1 MSANDDRPRC
11 IPQSRCHVA
20 PVARDFY
27 VGAMTRSLVVGI
39 VGIGVAVSALPG
51 QTPAQRLRVE
61 EASISSAATKPVTE
75 SLDRERARIGSGEYE
90 QARKLAED
98 ARGFRIVIS
107 LDDRALWVLRD
118 SDTIRKASVGV
129 ASGLTLRVA
138 GRQWTFR
145 TPRGKHTVIG
155 SKVAPVWTP
164 PDWAYA
170 ETAHEYNLALAWLSP
185 GKPVTLRDGR
195 TLTVRNGAVGLLDR
209 NGVFRALPR
218 DEHIVFDATL
228 YVPPLGT
235 INRRVKGQ
243 LGPYALDLGNSYLL
257 HGGAAGDGLA
267 PTHGCIRLSDED
279 LEWLYRNIEK
289 GTAVYI
295 Y

>member
-1 MSANDDRPRC
+1 MIRA
-11 IPQSRCHVA
+11 
-20 PVARDFY
+20 
-27 VGAMTRSLVVGI
+27 LVVVILG
-39 VGIGVAVSALPG
+39 GGVAVSALPC
-51 QTPAQRLRVE
+51 QTPTQRLAVE
-61 EASISSAATKPVTE
+61 EAPNASAAATRSAG
-75 SLDRERARIGSGEYE
+75 SLDRDRIGRGDYE
-90 QARKLAED
+90 QARRLAED

-107 LDDRALWVLRD
+107 LDDRALCVLRD
-118 SDTIRKASVGV
+118 SDTIRTTSVGV

-145 TPRGKHTVIG
+145 TPRGKHTVLG

-170 ETAHEYNLALAWLSP
+170 ETADSYNLKLAWLSA
-185 GKPVTLRDGR
+185 GKPVQLRDGR
-195 TLTVRNGAVGLLDR
+195 YLTVQGGAVGLLNRD
-209 NGVFRALPR
+209 GVFVALPR
-218 DEHIVFDATL
+218 DEHIVFESTL
-228 YVPPLGT
+228 YVPPHGT

-257 HGGAAGDGLA
+257 HGGAPGDSLDLA
-267 PTHGCIRLSDED
+267 PTHGCIRLSDAD

-289 GTAVYI
+289 GTPVYI

>member
-1 MSANDDRPRC
+1 M
-11 IPQSRCHVA
+11 
-20 PVARDFY
+20 F
-27 VGAMTRSLVVGI
+27 GAMIRAFVVATLS
-39 VGIGVAVSALPG
+39 IGCAVSALPR
-51 QTPAQRLRVE
+51 QARAQRLRVE
-61 EASISSAATKPVTE
+61 ETPNSSAAIKPGMD
-75 SLDRERARIGSGEYE
+75 SLDQARALIGRGEYE
-90 QARKLAED
+90 EARRLAEN

-155 SKVAPVWTP
+155 SKVDPVWTP

-170 ETAHEYNLALAWLSP
+170 ETAEKYNLALAWLTP
-185 GKPVTLRDGR
+185 DKPVTLRDGR
-195 TLTVRNGAVGLLDR
+195 SLTIRGGAVGSLDR
-209 NGVFRALPR
+209 NGVVRALPR
-218 DEHIVFDATL
+218 DEHIVFDSTL
-228 YVPPLGT
+228 YVPPHGT
-235 INRRVKGQ
+235 INRRIKGQ

-257 HGGAAGDGLA
+257 HGGAPGDVGLA
-267 PTHGCIRLSDED
+267 PTHGCIRLSDAD
-279 LEWLYRNIEK
+279 LEWLYHHIAK

>member
-1 MSANDDRPRC
+1 M
-11 IPQSRCHVA
+11 A
-20 PVARDFY
+20 PDFY
-27 VGAMTRSLVVGI
+27 VGAMTRSLVVVI
-39 VGIGVAVSALPG
+39 LGIGVAVSALPG
-51 QTPAQRLRVE
+51 QTPTERLRVE
-61 EASISSAATKPVTE
+61 EAPISSSSPRPGAN

-90 QARKLAED
+90 QARRLAED
-98 ARGFRIVIS
+98 ATGFRIVIS
-107 LDDRALWVLRD
+107 LDDRTLWVLRD
-118 SDTIRKASVGV
+118 RDTIRTASVGV

-145 TPRGKHTVIG
+145 TPRGRHNVIG

-170 ETAHEYNLALAWLSP
+170 ETADRYNLALAWLSP
-185 GKPVTLRDGR
+185 GKPVTLSDGR
-195 TLTVRNGAVGLLDR
+195 SLTVRGGAVGLLDR

-218 DEHIVFDATL
+218 DEHIVFDSTL
-228 YVPPLGT
+228 FIPPLGT
-235 INRRVKGQ
+235 INRRVRGQ

-257 HGGAAGDGLA
+257 HGGTSGGLE
-267 PTHGCIRLSDED
+267 PTHGCIRLSDDD

-289 GTAVYI
+289 GTPVYI

>member
-1 MSANDDRPRC
+1 M
-11 IPQSRCHVA
+11 A
-20 PVARDFY
+20 PAFY
-27 VGAMTRSLVVGI
+27 VGAMMRSLVVLILG
-39 VGIGVAVSALPG
+39 VGVAVSALPC
-51 QTPAQRLRVE
+51 QTPTQRLGVE
-61 EASISSAATKPVTE
+61 EAPNRSDAATRSTD
-75 SLDRERARIGSGEYE
+75 SLDRARSRVGRGDYE
-90 QARKLAED
+90 QARRLAQD

-118 SDTIRKASVGV
+118 SDTIRTASVGV

-155 SKVAPVWTP
+155 SRVAPVWTP

-170 ETAHEYNLALAWLSP
+170 ETADRHNLSLAWLST
-185 GKPVTLRDGR
+185 GKPVQLRDGR
-195 TLTVRNGAVGLLDR
+195 YLTVQGGAVGLLDR
-209 NGVFRALPR
+209 DGVFLALPR
-218 DEHIVFDATL
+218 DEHIVFESTL
-228 YVPPLGT
+228 YVPPLET

-257 HGGAAGDGLA
+257 HGGASSDSLGLA
-267 PTHGCIRLSDED
+267 PTHGCIRLSDDD
-279 LEWLYRNIEK
+279 LEWLYRHVEK
-289 GTAVYI
+289 GTPVYI

>member
-1 MSANDDRPRC
+1 MHHTIAA
-11 IPQSRCHVA
+11 VA
-20 PVARDFY
+20 VRVPDFY
-27 VGAMTRSLVVGI
+27 VGAMTRSLVVVI
-39 VGIGVAVSALPG
+39 LGIGVAGSPLRG
-51 QTPAQRLRVE
+51 QTPPQRLLVE
-61 EASISSAATKPVTE
+61 EAPNSSAATRAGTD
-75 SLDRERARIGSGEYE
+75 SLDRARSLIGRGEYE
-90 QARKLAED
+90 QARRLAHD
-98 ARGFRIVIS
+98 ASGFRIVIS

-118 SDTIRKASVGV
+118 SDTIRTASVGV

-155 SKVAPVWTP
+155 SKVAPLWTP

-170 ETAHEYNLALAWLSP
+170 ETADKYNLALAWLSP

-195 TLTVRNGAVGLLDR
+195 SLTVRSGAVGLLDR
-209 NGVFRALPR
+209 NGVFKALPR

-228 YVPPLGT
+228 FVPPHGT
-235 INRRVKGQ
+235 INRRVAGQ

-257 HGGAAGDGLA
+257 HGGAPGDSTLA
-267 PTHGCIRLSDED
+267 PTHGCIRLSDAD

-289 GTAVYI
+289 GTPVYI

>member
-1 MSANDDRPRC
+1 MIRS
-11 IPQSRCHVA
+11 S
-20 PVARDFY
+20 
-27 VGAMTRSLVVGI
+27 GAVIL
-39 VGIGVAVSALPG
+39 GIGCAVIALPG
-51 QTPAQRLRVE
+51 RAPAQRLRVE
-61 EASISSAATKPVTE
+61 EASNSSAATTPGTD
-75 SLDRERARIGSGEYE
+75 SLDRARSRIGSGEYE
-90 QARKLAED
+90 QARRLAQN
-98 ARGFRIVIS
+98 ANGFRIVIS

-118 SDTIRKASVGV
+118 SDTIRTASVGI

-155 SKVAPVWTP
+155 RKVAPVWTP

-170 ETAHEYNLALAWLSP
+170 ETADKYSLALAWLSP

-195 TLTVRNGAVGLLDR
+195 SLTVRGGAVGLLDR
-209 NGVFRALPR
+209 NGVFKALPR
-218 DEHIVFDATL
+218 DEHIVFDSTL
-228 YVPPLGT
+228 YVPPHGT
-235 INRRVKGQ
+235 INRSVKGQ

-257 HGGAAGDGLA
+257 HGGAEGDALGLA
-267 PTHGCIRLSDED
+267 PTHGCIRLSDGD

-289 GTAVYI
+289 GTPVYI

>member
-1 MSANDDRPRC
+1 M
-11 IPQSRCHVA
+11 
-20 PVARDFY
+20 
-27 VGAMTRSLVVGI
+27 RSLVVL
-39 VGIGVAVSALPG
+39 VLGVSAAVSALPG
-51 QTPAQRLRVE
+51 QTPTERLRVE
-61 EASISSAATKPVTE
+61 EAPISSAATKPGAD
-75 SLDRERARIGSGEYE
+75 SLDRARALIGRGEYE
-90 QARKLAED
+90 QARRLAHS
-98 ARGFRIVIS
+98 ASGFRIVIS

-118 SDTIRKASVGV
+118 SDTIRTASVGV

-170 ETAHEYNLALAWLSP
+170 ETADRYKLALAWLSP
-185 GKPVTLRDGR
+185 GKPVTLRDGHS
-195 TLTVRNGAVGLLDR
+195 LTVRGGAVGLLDR
-209 NGVFRALPR
+209 NGVFKALPR
-218 DEHIVFDATL
+218 DEHIVFDGTL

-235 INRRVKGQ
+235 INRRIKGE

-257 HGGAAGDGLA
+257 HGGSAGDSSGLA

>member
-1 MSANDDRPRC
+1 MS
-11 IPQSRCHVA
+11 S
-20 PVARDFY
+20 DFY
-27 VGAMTRSLVVGI
+27 VGAMMRSLVVLILG
-39 VGIGVAVSALPG
+39 VGVAVSALPC
-51 QTPAQRLRVE
+51 QTPTQRLQVE
-61 EASISSAATKPVTE
+61 EAPNRSTATTRSAD
-75 SLDRERARIGSGEYE
+75 SLDDTRSRIGRGDYE
-90 QARKLAED
+90 QARRLAED

-118 SDTIRKASVGV
+118 NDTIRTARVGV

-155 SKVAPVWTP
+155 SKVAPVWSP

-170 ETAHEYNLALAWLSP
+170 ETADKYNLALAWLSP
-185 GKPVTLRDGR
+185 GKPVQLRDGR
-195 TLTVRNGAVGLLDR
+195 YLTVQGGAVGLLNRD
-209 NGVFRALPR
+209 GVFRALPR
-218 DEHIVFDATL
+218 DEHIVFESTL
-228 YVPPLGT
+228 YVPPHGT

-257 HGGAAGDGLA
+257 HGGASSDSLGLE
-267 PTHGCIRLSDED
+267 PTHGCIRLSDHD
-279 LEWLYRNIEK
+279 LEWLYRHVEK
-289 GTAVYI
+289 GTPVYI

>member
-1 MSANDDRPRC
+1 M
-11 IPQSRCHVA
+11 A
-20 PVARDFY
+20 PGFY
-27 VGAMTRSLVVGI
+27 VGAMTRSLVVVI
-39 VGIGVAVSALPG
+39 FGIGVAVGALPG
-51 QTPAQRLRVE
+51 QTPTQRLRVE
-61 EASISSAATKPVTE
+61 EAPISSAARKPGTD
-75 SLDRERARIGSGEYE
+75 SLDRARTRIGSGEYE
-90 QARKLAED
+90 QARRLAQG
-98 ARGFRIVIS
+98 ASGFRIVIS

-118 SDTIRKASVGV
+118 SDTIRTASVGV

-170 ETAHEYNLALAWLSP
+170 ETADRYNLALAWLSP

-195 TLTVRNGAVGLLDR
+195 SLTVRGGAVGLLDR

-218 DEHIVFDATL
+218 DEHIVFDSTL
-228 YVPPLGT
+228 YVPPHGT

-257 HGGAAGDGLA
+257 HGGASGDSPGLE
-267 PTHGCIRLSDED
+267 PTHGCIRLSDAD
-279 LEWLYRNIEK
+279 LEWLYRHIEK
-289 GTAVYI
+289 GTRVYI

>member
-1 MSANDDRPRC
+1 
-11 IPQSRCHVA
+11 
-20 PVARDFY
+20 
-27 VGAMTRSLVVGI
+27 
-39 VGIGVAVSALPG
+39 
-51 QTPAQRLRVE
+51 
-61 EASISSAATKPVTE
+61 
-75 SLDRERARIGSGEYE
+75 
-90 QARKLAED
+90 
-98 ARGFRIVIS
+98 
-107 LDDRALWVLRD
+107 
-118 SDTIRKASVGV
+118 V

-195 TLTVRNGAVGLLDR
+195 TLMVRNGAVGLLDR

-235 INRRVKGQ
+235 INRRVKVSWARMRWTLATATCSTAEPPVIARGSR
-243 LGPYALDLGNSYLL
+243 P
-257 HGGAAGDGLA
+257 HTAA
-267 PTHGCIRLSDED
+267 SD
-279 LEWLYRNIEK
+279 
-289 GTAVYI
+289 
-295 Y
+295 

>member
-1 MSANDDRPRC
+1 MTFDL
-11 IPQSRCHVA
+11 
-20 PVARDFY
+20 Y
-27 VGAMTRSLVVGI
+27 VGAMTRSLI
-39 VGIGVAVSALPG
+39 VLILGFGVAASSLPG
-51 QTPAQRLRVE
+51 QTPAQGLRVE
-61 EASISSAATKPVTE
+61 EAPISSAATRPGTD
-75 SLDRERARIGSGEYE
+75 SLDRARARIGSGEYE
-90 QARKLAED
+90 QARRLALD
-98 ARGFRIVIS
+98 ATGFRIVIS

-118 SDTIRKASVGV
+118 SDTIRKASVEV

-155 SKVAPVWTP
+155 SRVAPVWTP

-170 ETAHEYNLALAWLSP
+170 ETAHTYKLALAWLSP

-195 TLTVRNGAVGLLDR
+195 SLTVRDGAVGLLDP

-218 DEHIVFDATL
+218 DEHIVFDSTL
-228 YVPPLGT
+228 YVPPHGT

-257 HGGAAGDGLA
+257 HGGAPGESGLA
-267 PTHGCIRLSDED
+267 PTHGCIRLSDYD

-289 GTAVYI
+289 GTPVYI

>member
-1 MSANDDRPRC
+1 MITLHWP
-11 IPQSRCHVA
+11 VA
-20 PVARDFY
+20 PTDSDFY
-27 VGAMTRSLVVGI
+27 VRAMSRLLVVLI
-39 VGIGVAVSALPG
+39 LGIGVAASALPG
-51 QTPAQRLRVE
+51 QTPTQPLRVE
-61 EASISSAATKPVTE
+61 EAPISSAAAKPGTD
-75 SLDRERARIGSGEYE
+75 SLDYARTLIGRGEYE
-90 QARKLAED
+90 PARRLAH
-98 ARGFRIVIS
+98 AASGFRIMIS

-118 SDTIRKASVGV
+118 NDTIRKASVGV

-145 TPRGKHTVIG
+145 TPRGKHTVLG

-170 ETAHEYNLALAWLSP
+170 ETAHEYKLALAWLSP

-195 TLTVRNGAVGLLDR
+195 TLVVRDGAVGLLDR
-209 NGVFRALPR
+209 NGKFRALPR
-218 DEHIVFDATL
+218 DEHIVFDSTL

-235 INRRVKGQ
+235 ANRRIIGQ

-257 HGGAAGDGLA
+257 HGGAAGDSAGLA
-267 PTHGCIRLSDED
+267 PTHGCIRLSDVD

-289 GTAVYI
+289 GTPVYI

>member
-1 MSANDDRPRC
+1 MALM
-11 IPQSRCHVA
+11 A
-20 PVARDFY
+20 PSFY
-27 VGAMTRSLVVGI
+27 VGAMTRSLVVVILGLGI
-39 VGIGVAVSALPG
+39 AVSALPG
-51 QTPAQRLRVE
+51 QTPAQPLRVE
-61 EASISSAATKPVTE
+61 EAPTSSAATRPASE
-75 SLDRERARIGSGEYE
+75 SLDRERSRIGSGEYE
-90 QARKLAED
+90 QARRLAED
-98 ARGFRIVIS
+98 ASGFRIVIS

-118 SDTIRKASVGV
+118 RDTIRTASVGV

-170 ETAHEYNLALAWLSP
+170 ETADKYNLALAWLSP

-195 TLTVRNGAVGLLDR
+195 SLTVRGGAVGLLDR

-218 DEHIVFDATL
+218 DEHIVFDSTL
-228 YVPPLGT
+228 FVPPHGT
-235 INRRVKGQ
+235 INRRVRGQ

-257 HGGAAGDGLA
+257 HGGAEGDGVGLA
-267 PTHGCIRLSDED
+267 PTHGCIRLSDHD

-289 GTAVYI
+289 GTPVYI